1 MTEAIELNDSNFAS
15 SISNSKLALVDYY
28 ATWCG
33 SCRMALP
40 MFKRVAAEAQMD
52 LFKVDAENN
61 VEARNAVNIENLPTL
76 AIVKDGKIIDSI
88 CTTREEGLREFLNSH
103 GILKG

>member
-1 MTEAIELNDSNFAS
+1 MSEAIELNDSTFAE
-15 SISNSKLALVDYY
+15 SIAKSNLALVDYY
-28 ATWCG
+28 ASWCG

-40 MFKRVAAEAQMD
+40 MFKRVAAEANMT

-61 VEARNAVNIENLPTL
+61 VEARNAVTIENLPTL
-76 AIVKDGKIIDSI
+76 ALVKDGKIIGSI
-88 CTTREEGLREFLNSH
+88 CTTREEGLKEFLTSH